1 MKQGGILGS
10 PICSATTAEYCQ
22 ENKGITVGEIQIATL
37 AYVDDI
43 IDLNENED
51 DARTAHANALN
62 FSRRKKLDYTPDKCN
77 VMLVNGKKSDVTPEL
92 LIKQDKLKEVKSVV
106 CLGDVF
112 NSKGN
117 NDDLVKDRVKRGTAS
132 MVSILGFMRETQLGA
147 HTISVYLLL
156 HDAIF
161 LASILFN
168 SQAWSNMTDKKIQQI
183 SAIQLK
189 LLKKAMKARPS
200 TANAFVYLELGRL
213 PVKYEIHKRQLSFL
227 HHIVHLSDEDP
238 VRKMWRHQTIMP
250 DHMNW
255 WSGVKSLM
263 SKYGINWTEDQIKE
277 MSKEVYKKKVKEAVK
292 NIAFEELRLECQGK
306 KKTKDLVYT
315 ELKTQK
321 YISRL
326 SPCHSRTIFRARSQT
341 LNIKDHTRYQY
352 KDGTHC
358 RWCGVSDETLGH
370 IVNCG
375 YHGEELRNVDE
386 VLKGEDV
393 AQMRNV
399 AERIQDFLDRIDV

>member
-1 MKQGGILGS
+1 MS
-10 PICSATTAEYCQ
+10 YC
-22 ENKGITVGEIQIATL
+22 
-37 AYVDDI
+37 
-43 IDLNENED
+43 
-51 DARTAHANALN
+51 
-62 FSRRKKLDYTPDKCN
+62 
-77 VMLVNGKKSDVTPEL
+77 M
-92 LIKQDKLKEVKSVV
+92 
-106 CLGDVF
+106 
-112 NSKGN
+112 
-117 NDDLVKDRVKRGTAS
+117 
-132 MVSILGFMRETQLGA
+132 FMRETQLGA

-156 HDAIF
+156 HGAIF

-168 SQAWSNMTDKKIQQI
+168 SQAWSNMTDKNIQQI

-306 KKTKDLVYT
+306 KKTKDLVMSVW
-315 ELKTQK
+315 L
-321 YISRL
+321 I
-326 SPCHSRTIFRARSQT
+326 
-341 LNIKDHTRYQY
+341 
-352 KDGTHC
+352 
-358 RWCGVSDETLGH
+358 
-370 IVNCG
+370 
-375 YHGEELRNVDE
+375 
-386 VLKGEDV
+386 
-393 AQMRNV
+393 
-399 AERIQDFLDRIDV
+399 

>member
-1 MKQGGILGS
+1 
-10 PICSATTAEYCQ
+10 
-22 ENKGITVGEIQIATL
+22 
-37 AYVDDI
+37 
-43 IDLNENED
+43 
-51 DARTAHANALN
+51 
-62 FSRRKKLDYTPDKCN
+62 
-77 VMLVNGKKSDVTPEL
+77 
-92 LIKQDKLKEVKSVV
+92 
-106 CLGDVF
+106 
-112 NSKGN
+112 
-117 NDDLVKDRVKRGTAS
+117 
-132 MVSILGFMRETQLGA
+132 
-147 HTISVYLLL
+147 
-156 HDAIF
+156 
-161 LASILFN
+161 
-168 SQAWSNMTDKKIQQI
+168 
-183 SAIQLK
+183 
-189 LLKKAMKARPS
+189 MKARPS